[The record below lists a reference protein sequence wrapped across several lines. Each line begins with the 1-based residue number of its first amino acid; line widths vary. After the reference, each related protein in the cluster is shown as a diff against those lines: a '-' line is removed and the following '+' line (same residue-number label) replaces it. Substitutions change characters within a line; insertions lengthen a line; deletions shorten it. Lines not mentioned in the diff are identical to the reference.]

1 MIPAICIDASNKPNE
16 IPKSKWLKE
25 GEKYHVIFTTIV
37 LPQRELAFDLSEI
50 QLTENELPYEYFL
63 SSRFAIRDEDIDR
76 LMELIK
82 DCSDT
87 DFSVGELM
95 ARIGDNVSLTEH
107 ENTKA
112 V

>member
-25 GEKYHVIFTTIV
+25 GKKYHVIYTTIV
-37 LPQRELAFDLSEI
+37 LPQRELAFHLSEI
-50 QLTENELPYEYFL
+50 QLTDNELPYEYFL
-63 SSRFAIRDEDIDR
+63 GSRFAFRDEDIDK
-76 LMELIK
+76 LMQLIE

-95 ARIGDNVSLTEH
+95 AQIGDNVSLNEQGS
-107 ENTKA
+107 TKA

>member
-1 MIPAICIDASNKPNE
+1 MIPCICIDASSKPNE

-25 GEKYHVIFTTIV
+25 GKKYHVIYTTIV

-63 SSRFAIRDEDIDR
+63 SSRFAIRDEDIDK
-76 LMELIK
+76 LMQLIE

-95 ARIGDNVSLTEH
+95 AQIGDNVSLNDQGEK
-107 ENTKA
+107 KA